1 MAGYKIPTL
10 LNNFNTY
17 ASGHKYVGVSS
28 ETTLPNFEY
37 LTETLEGA
45 GIAGDIEEAV
55 EGCFGSLESETS
67 FQNIGEEYFHFLT
80 QTGIVTYRGSMQV
93 LNTATQTNDFE
104 GIVVTTKGRV
114 KSFDLGTLKRGGKG
128 EPKIV
133 RELTYVKITIG
144 GQNVLELD
152 KFNMVWKLYGVD
164 LLQKVRSQI

>member
-1 MAGYKIPTL
+1 MKGYEIPTL

-45 GIAGDIEEAV
+45 GIAGEIEEAV

-67 FQNIGEEYFHFLT
+67 FQNIGEEYFHFLA
-80 QTGIVTYRGSMQV
+80 QTGIITYRGSMQV
-93 LNTATQTNDFE
+93 LNTGTQKNDYQS
-104 GIVVTTKGRV
+104 VVVATKGRV
-114 KSFDLGTLKRGGKG
+114 KSFELGTLKRGGKG

-133 RELTYVKITIG
+133 RELTYVKITI
-144 GQNVLELD
+144 NKKTVLELD
-152 KFNMVWKLYGVD
+152 KFNMIWKLNGVD
-164 LLQKVRSQI
+164 RLQKVRSQI

>member
-1 MAGYKIPTL
+1 MEIFFA
-10 LNNFNTY
+10 
-17 ASGHKYVGVSS
+17 YV
-28 ETTLPNFEY
+28 
-37 LTETLEGA
+37 LERR
-45 GIAGDIEEAV
+45 
-55 EGCFGSLESETS
+55 FGSLESETS

-164 LLQKVRSQI
+164 RLQKVRSQI

>member
-1 MAGYKIPTL
+1 MEGYQIPTV

-17 ASGHKYVGVSS
+17 ADKHKYVGVSS
-28 ETTLPNFEY
+28 ETTLPSFEY

-67 FQNIGEEYFHFLT
+67 FQNIGEEYFKFLA

-93 LNTATQTNDFE
+93 LDTATQTNDFQSV
-104 GIVVTTKGRV
+104 VVTTKGRV
-114 KSFDLGTLKRGGKG
+114 KSFELGTLKRGGKG

-133 RELTYVKITIG
+133 RELTYVKIAIAGKT
-144 GQNVLELD
+144 VLELD
-152 KFNMVWKLYGVD
+152 KFNMIWKLNGVD
-164 LLQKVRSQI
+164 RLKKVRSQI